1 MVFALR
7 NRCKINKIR
16 LGDISDEH
24 KDVGQRVVN
33 CVIAGY
39 NEEADYY
46 RACLASFKNPAESPT
61 TRIKH
66 IFFIIDGLEADGQGY
81 MRDIFRDIYPD
92 GKIIVLEHNLNNLNY
107 HSLPIIE
114 DDDKHICIMQP
125 HGGKREVLYSGFK
138 LSIND
143 TEVDAVMTSDSDT
156 IIDTNAVVELN
167 NMFNDTRIG
176 SATGYVAIFN
186 DESVIS
192 MMSRLRYFFASHME
206 RAYESFTGNVLCM
219 SGPLSIYRTEIVSEF
234 LDEWMNQKFLGK
246 ACTYGDDRHL
256 TNHILNRG
264 YDTVFTH
271 HAKCITETPTTITR
285 FLRQQLRWNKSSARE
300 MGWTMKFVPDRS
312 VWMTLDITYQT
323 LYSLFIFASII
334 YIVYAGTI
342 DNIITYCYGLI
353 IISVLRSLYGVIING
368 ELKYLLYSFY
378 SVIYL
383 SLMIPLRIFALVKL
397 TDTSWGTTGR
407 KMSDNAL
414 GEWASVILWNLLIIS
429 GLVKKIIE
437 EVDDITS
444 LQLYMLISIPSY
456 FMSLY
461 LIVAIYSRF
470 KKHIYQKYPPLSNY
484 LGLNVPELHQMYD
497 IDTPTGI
504 QTSYV

>member
-1 MVFALR
+1 
-7 NRCKINKIR
+7 
-16 LGDISDEH
+16 
-24 KDVGQRVVN
+24 
-33 CVIAGY
+33 
-39 NEEADYY
+39 
-46 RACLASFKNPAESPT
+46 
-61 TRIKH
+61 
-66 IFFIIDGLEADGQGY
+66 
-81 MRDIFRDIYPD
+81 
-92 GKIIVLEHNLNNLNY
+92 
-107 HSLPIIE
+107 
-114 DDDKHICIMQP
+114 
-125 HGGKREVLYSGFK
+125 
-138 LSIND
+138 
-143 TEVDAVMTSDSDT
+143 
-156 IIDTNAVVELN
+156 
-167 NMFNDTRIG
+167 
-176 SATGYVAIFN
+176 
-186 DESVIS
+186 
-192 MMSRLRYFFASHME
+192 
-206 RAYESFTGNVLCM
+206 
-219 SGPLSIYRTEIVSEF
+219 
-234 LDEWMNQKFLGK
+234 
-246 ACTYGDDRHL
+246 
-256 TNHILNRG
+256 
-264 YDTVFTH
+264 
-271 HAKCITETPTTITR
+271 
-285 FLRQQLRWNKSSARE
+285 